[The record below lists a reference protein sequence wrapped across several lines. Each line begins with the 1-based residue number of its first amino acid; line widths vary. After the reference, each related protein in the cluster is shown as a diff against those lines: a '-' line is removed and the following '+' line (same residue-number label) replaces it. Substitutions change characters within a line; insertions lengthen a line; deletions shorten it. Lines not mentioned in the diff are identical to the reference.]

1 MERIEFDRSKLE
13 DTFKMAENSL
23 FSEPNIH
30 WLQYE
35 KPFICQNQVEVFDL
49 IKNVAIV
56 YCIWISDGLH
66 LKPIYI
72 GHSSAILAKQRLT
85 NHFIKKHVRT
95 GAQLERIQEAVLEGK
110 KIGISF
116 LKIEPDYMRKPLE
129 EWLIL
134 RNREKLTW
142 NIHGKRL

>member
-1 MERIEFDRSKLE
+1 MFIYSFYHWTCDVIQSEKTPTCRGIMERIEFDRSKLE

-35 KPFICQNQVEVFDL
+35 KPFICQNHVEVFDL

-72 GHSSAILAKQRLT
+72 GHSSAKLAK
-85 NHFIKKHVRT
+85 
-95 GAQLERIQEAVLEGK
+95 
-110 KIGISF
+110 
-116 LKIEPDYMRKPLE
+116 
-129 EWLIL
+129 
-134 RNREKLTW
+134 
-142 NIHGKRL
+142 